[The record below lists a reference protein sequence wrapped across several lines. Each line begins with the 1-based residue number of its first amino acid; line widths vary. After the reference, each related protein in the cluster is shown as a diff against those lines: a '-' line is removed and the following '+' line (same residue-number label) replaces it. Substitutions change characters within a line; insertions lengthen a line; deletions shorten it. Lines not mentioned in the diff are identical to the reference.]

1 MYDIEKI
8 IRIIKDI
15 ENFER
20 ELKEMNVK
28 SANDLGKSEKKH
40 AVSMVCFA
48 VLNRAIDLGQEILIK
63 EEYSIPSKY
72 GEIFTS
78 LSKAGVMNI
87 EEAKKMNELIDLR
100 NVIAHTYFEL
110 TNKQLMKIVDN
121 INLIDKFIEKVKKR
135 VKQNGKNK

>member
-20 ELKEMNVK
+20 ELREMNVK
-28 SANDLGKSEKKH
+28 SSSDLGKSEKKY

-48 VLNRAIDLGQEILIK
+48 VLNRAIDLGQEILVK
-63 EEYSIPSKY
+63 EDYSIPSKY

-87 EEAKKMNELIDLR
+87 EEAKKINELIDLR

-135 VKQNGKNK
+135 IKQNGKNK